1 MCVVITLVNVLAL
14 EAARKIDV
22 AHEDV
27 ALVKVAVAIAVVRA
41 AATAS
46 AHIARYEH
54 PCLET
59 LGKPC

>member
-46 AHIARYEH
+46 AHIAVRTSL
-54 PCLET
+54 P
-59 LGKPC
+59 